1 MDFIDLTRRLCRDLH
16 DATSKEALQ
25 RFGRAMDRAGDL
37 GQLVE
42 QNDPVI
48 DPFNAWQLF
57 SLATAYRDWLAW
69 KEEAKN
75 LRRELAASKTPLP
88 DGSMDVATSAH
99 ELRALSRAAR
109 MCPRSG
115 CEDHASWAAAV
126 QAHVELWRACVQVTL
141 DRGAAAFALT
151 DPGHPD
157 AGEFE
162 GLVSPREELA
172 GLPGWRWLGARRGER
187 AGALRIAIELPAGE
201 LEDQAQARLTALG
214 SAAVK
219 RGAASVLAELVYDDI
234 EAVVRSTVDRRAR
247 SEAIETA
254 RRAYL
259 SLLEVPPVDAK
270 LLLAVHVGSERSDT
284 GVAVLD
290 RSGNLIAEAV
300 IPRDG
305 DLAPALAALIAEHQ
319 TDAAALPI
327 SADDYQRL
335 SAVENALGDLPV
347 VRIHTAGLADA
358 RGRLSYDKE
367 VGGAVVIGRRALR
380 PTREWGRVDPL
391 TLGLG
396 EYPREIDPDELREAL
411 VLSRRVA
418 SWERHRRRKSG
429 KAQPAGMTAAR
440 PVRRVALNPLV
451 KTIRDLK
458 AGMTVSGVIT
468 NLTRFGAFVNIGL
481 GTEAMIHVSQLAAE
495 FVEEPSQVVRVGQQV
510 SARVIEVVPEKSRI
524 ALSLKPL
531 AEREQRFAAMPPRSE
546 EGGKV
551 RLPEREWQSS
561 APSRGPR
568 NRDRASGPTGGDKK
582 SRSAAL
588 ADLDALF
595 KK

>member
-1 MDFIDLTRRLCRDLH
+1 
-16 DATSKEALQ
+16 
-25 RFGRAMDRAGDL
+25 
-37 GQLVE
+37 
-42 QNDPVI
+42 
-48 DPFNAWQLF
+48 
-57 SLATAYRDWLAW
+57 
-69 KEEAKN
+69 
-75 LRRELAASKTPLP
+75 
-88 DGSMDVATSAH
+88 
-99 ELRALSRAAR
+99 
-109 MCPRSG
+109 
-115 CEDHASWAAAV
+115 
-126 QAHVELWRACVQVTL
+126 
-141 DRGAAAFALT
+141 AAFALT